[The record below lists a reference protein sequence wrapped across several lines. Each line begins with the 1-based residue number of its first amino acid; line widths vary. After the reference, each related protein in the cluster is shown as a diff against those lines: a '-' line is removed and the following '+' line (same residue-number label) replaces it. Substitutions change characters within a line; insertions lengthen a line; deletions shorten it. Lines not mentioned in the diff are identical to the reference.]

1 MYLDM
6 NKEAKKK
13 RFVSILSK
21 VAQSR
26 RGKVEKDLAEHE
38 FYLKNV
44 KEKSSLFD
52 YLVFQAILEQAD
64 TMSLVFG
71 KPHQFHVVGAE
82 ETRLSR
88 EAYDTLE
95 KSAILRPTRI
105 GPLSLIG

>member
-1 MYLDM
+1 M
-6 NKEAKKK
+6 NKETKKK
-13 RFVSILSK
+13 KFVSILSK

-26 RGKVEKDLAEHE
+26 RSKAKKDLAEHD

-52 YLVFQAILEQAD
+52 YLVFQAILQQAD
-64 TMSLVFG
+64 TMSLIFG

-88 EAYDTLE
+88 EAYETLD